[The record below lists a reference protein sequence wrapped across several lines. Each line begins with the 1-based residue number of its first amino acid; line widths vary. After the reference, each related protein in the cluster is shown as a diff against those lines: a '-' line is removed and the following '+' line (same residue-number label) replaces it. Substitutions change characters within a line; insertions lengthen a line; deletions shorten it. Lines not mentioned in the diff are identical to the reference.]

1 MFHIFLGGIFKT
13 QKLPNGIMKRY
24 VLKNCFK
31 KVRTKTW
38 NLLYEQLSTIIKLKG
53 LKFYEAYMEFDT
65 TG

>member
-24 VLKNCFK
+24 VSKNCFK
-31 KVRTKTW
+31 KVRTKTQ

-53 LKFYEAYMEFDT
+53 LKIL
-65 TG
+65 